1 MRLGMGLTVLWL
13 VFWTCAYVIKPPVSE
28 NAASVPPALSLW
40 TAVVV
45 IAVAILG
52 MPWVVSGFRSS

>member
-1 MRLGMGLTVLWL
+1 MRLGMSLTVSWL
-13 VFWTCAYVIKPPVSE
+13 VFWTCTYVIAPPVSE
-28 NAASVPPALSLW
+28 NAPPSPALSLW